1 MIAIFL
7 PLYLLAS
14 HLPATPPWTSSRPQ
28 VRNTFFQP
36 AALASSVSFG
46 LVEAEQ
52 KCPATNTTPLD
63 TRSFATATA
72 CLGSQA
78 SSPMDNSSCLPI
90 TPPALLISATAISAP
105 RLSWSPNAAL
115 DPVIGPAV
123 ATLML
128 SALATPTPSAATA
141 TAAAAATS
149 FSERTMQDTP
159 CFMHL

>member
-1 MIAIFL
+1 MD
-7 PLYLLAS
+7 
-14 HLPATPPWTSSRPQ
+14 
-28 VRNTFFQP
+28 
-36 AALASSVSFG
+36 
-46 LVEAEQ
+46 EDEQ

-78 SSPMDNSSCLPI
+78 SSPTDNSSCLPI

-123 ATLML
+123 ATLMV

-141 TAAAAATS
+141 TAAATS

-159 CFMHL
+159 CFMHLDTGKASLPVFIMPSPLHPSPGTVEPVLYHRV